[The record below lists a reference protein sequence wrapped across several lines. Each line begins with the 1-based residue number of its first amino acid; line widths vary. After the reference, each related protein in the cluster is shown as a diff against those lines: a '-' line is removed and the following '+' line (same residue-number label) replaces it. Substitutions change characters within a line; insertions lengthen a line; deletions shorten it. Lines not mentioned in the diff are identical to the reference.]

1 MCFEGVAL
9 RSPSPKYCPR
19 ERCTDLLYRVIEG
32 HLESFLTEADAAG
45 KSVPRFVR
53 KAFWDYL
60 DCGILD
66 RGFALLLCDSC
77 GQSRT
82 VAHSCQ
88 NRGFCPSCL
97 GRRMS
102 QTAAHLADA
111 VLPSVPVRQW
121 VLSLPIPLRFTLAR
135 HPRVRKAVLRVFLRL
150 IFRWYRNRA
159 VGEGAHAGQT
169 GGVVVCQGFG
179 SALNVNLHFHA
190 VLFDGTFS
198 ASGAGAVVFHA
209 TRQPT
214 TAEVAELV
222 ALARVRIDRL
232 LLRLGLLVDDGDE
245 ASDDAQTLMQ
255 QASLSG
261 RIALGVRAGKRPR
274 ALVGPAGADRPLPK
288 RCAQSGWYSLH
299 AGVRIAGQDAA
310 GRERLCRYILRP
322 PLSHARLSEREDGQ
336 IVLKLQTAW
345 RNGTTALVLSPT
357 EQLQRLAAI
366 VPHPRTHQIT
376 YHGVLGGNAKLRS
389 RIVPTP
395 PVLETER
402 GCLGTARSAGAAPP
416 KWRVA
421 WTSWAQLL
429 FRSFGVEGLRCDC
442 GAWMGVH
449 AIVMG
454 IPATRRALRSLQPTL
469 LGSRAPPGGSDAL

>member
-1 MCFEGVAL
+1 M
-9 RSPSPKYCPR
+9 
-19 ERCTDLLYRVIEG
+19 
-32 HLESFLTEADAAG
+32 ESFLTEADAAG

-60 DCGILD
+60 DCGILE
-66 RGFALLLCDSC
+66 RGFALLLCESC

-111 VLPSVPVRQW
+111 VLPAVPVRQW

-135 HPRVRKAVLRVFLRL
+135 HPKVRKAVLRIFLRL

-169 GGVVVCQGFG
+169 GGVVVCQEFG

-190 VLFDGTFS
+190 VIFDGTFS
-198 ASGAGAVVFHA
+198 ESSTGAVVFHG

-222 ALARVRIDRL
+222 ALARLRIDRL
-232 LLRLGLLVDDGDE
+232 LLRLGLLVDDGDD

-274 ALVGPAGADRPLPK
+274 ALVGPAGPDRTLPK

-310 GRERLCRYILRP
+310 ARERLCRYILRP
-322 PLSHARLSEREDGQ
+322 PVSHARLSEREDGQ
-336 IVLKLQTAW
+336 IVLKLKTAW

-357 EQLQRLAAI
+357 ELLQRLAAI

-395 PVLETER
+395 PPLEPAR
-402 GCLGTARSAGAAPP
+402 ACLGTERSAAGSDSP
-416 KWRVA
+416 KWRVG
-421 WTSWAQLL
+421 WISWAQLL

-442 GAWMGVH
+442 GGWMRVH
-449 AIVMG
+449 AIVIG
-454 IPATRRALRSLQPTL
+454 APATRRVLRSLQPSL
-469 LGSRAPPGGSDAL
+469 LGSRAPPGVSVAL